1 MNQFEE
7 IKNEIL
13 ERARKARACSG
24 QYKRAY
30 QSENIE
36 TLCDVI
42 KDNFWWCCRNDV
54 LDGELIDNYGEIFSE
69 NKIYHN
75 VSVKNGFLLVSGNS
89 TVKAYGNSTVEAY
102 DRSTVEA
109 YNKSTVDAHGDSTVN
124 ACDNSTVEAY
134 DRSTVETYDR
144 STVEAYNNSTVD
156 AHDNST
162 VKAHDNSTVDA
173 HDNSTVDAHDNST
186 VNAHDDSTVEAYDNS
201 TVEAYNKSYI
211 NCCST
216 VECVIKDN
224 SIVRRWDLNTI
235 QYASDKL
242 KFEKILA

>member
-13 ERARKARACSG
+13 ERAREARACSG

-42 KDNFWWCCRNDV
+42 KDNFWWCCRDDV

-109 YNKSTVDAHGDSTVN
+109 YNKSTVDAH
-124 ACDNSTVEAY
+124 
-134 DRSTVETYDR
+134 
-144 STVEAYNNSTVD
+144 
-156 AHDNST
+156 
-162 VKAHDNSTVDA
+162 
-173 HDNSTVDAHDNST
+173 
-186 VNAHDDSTVEAYDNS
+186 DNS
-201 TVEAYNKSYI
+201 TVEAYNKSCI

>member
-102 DRSTVEA
+102 DRSTVET
-109 YNKSTVDAHGDSTVN
+109 YDRSTVEAYDNSTVK
-124 ACDNSTVEAY
+124 AYGNSTVEAY
-134 DRSTVETYDR
+134 DRSTVE
-144 STVEAYNNSTVD
+144 AYNN
-156 AHDNST
+156 
-162 VKAHDNSTVDA
+162 
-173 HDNSTVDAHDNST
+173 
-186 VNAHDDSTVEAYDNS
+186 STVEAYDNS

>member
-42 KDNFWWCCRNDV
+42 KDNFWWCCHNDV

-102 DRSTVEA
+102 DRSTV
-109 YNKSTVDAHGDSTVN
+109 DAHG
-124 ACDNSTVEAY
+124 
-134 DRSTVETYDR
+134 
-144 STVEAYNNSTVD
+144 
-156 AHDNST
+156 
-162 VKAHDNSTVDA
+162 
-173 HDNSTVDAHDNST
+173 NST
-186 VNAHDDSTVEAYDNS
+186 VNAHDDSTVEAYDSSTVNAHDNS
-201 TVEAYNKSYI
+201 TVEAHRK
-211 NCCST
+211 NCYRS
-216 VECVIKDN
+216 
-224 SIVRRWDLNTI
+224 
-235 QYASDKL
+235 
-242 KFEKILA
+242 